1 MEEGAGVATA
11 WAIKEFSPDALE
23 KGEGSVGQG
32 QMVNALSFA
41 GYLLCPFGHFS
52 VAAAM

>member
-1 MEEGAGVATA
+1 MEEGAGIAAA
-11 WAIKEFSPDALE
+11 WVMKGFSPDALE

-32 QMVNALSFA
+32 QMENAMSFA
-41 GYLLCPFGHFS
+41 GYRLCPLGHFS